1 MKHAKSLLRFLGDSF
16 AMRVSLTLGLLF
28 FLLTPGVLL
37 SVPPKNGC
45 KWFLPIVLDNDGGNC
60 SANIAQ
66 ALVHSIVFALVTYL
80 ILSNWSK
87 LMGK

>member
-1 MKHAKSLLRFLGDSF
+1 MTRAKSLLNFLGDSF
-16 AMRVSLTLGLLF
+16 AMRISLILGLLF

-37 SVPPKNGC
+37 SVPPKDGC
-45 KWFLPIVLDNDGGNC
+45 KWFLPIVFDNQTGC
-60 SANIAQ
+60 SANISQ
-66 ALVHSIVFALVTYL
+66 ALVHSIVFGLTTYL